1 VVILDGSKNAAAAQ
15 KWVAYLMSPDAQKMM
30 AQVGVMPTLSSLT
43 GDTSLPSY
51 FGVFMDQMKTAQ
63 ARVVSPKWNDMDT
76 AINNAYQRMLK
87 GNQTVQQ
94 SLDQAATE
102 INALLAKK

>member
-1 VVILDGSKNAAAAQ
+1 
-15 KWVAYLMSPDAQKMM
+15 
-30 AQVGVMPTLSSLT
+30 
-43 GDTSLPSY
+43 
-51 FGVFMDQMKTAQ
+51 
-63 ARVVSPKWNDMDT
+63 MDT